1 MKQLRK
7 IKPIQKSILL
17 FIARKTIGF
26 KKINDHIGIKEFEWN
41 LEVKDYTIKKNIKE
55 LEKLD
60 LIEVEYSSG
69 GKSQSRKRF
78 NEYKIS
84 NNILS
89 QLINEWL
96 EIKENNDFTVQ
107 GYILYTPIKYTSIKY
122 TPTKI
127 EYIYKER
134 REKRERFC

>member
-1 MKQLRK
+1 MIIPYNNEEINLDYFFESLLYRHLIDMK

-26 KKINDHIGIKEFEWN
+26 KKTTDNIGIKEFEWK

-60 LIEVEYSSG
+60 LIEVEYSNG
-69 GKSQSRKRF
+69 GKTQSRERF
-78 NEYKIS
+78 NKYQIS

-89 QLINEWL
+89 ELIDKWL
-96 EIKENNDFTVQ
+96 EIKENNDFTV
-107 GYILYTPIKYTSIKY
+107 
-122 TPTKI
+122 
-127 EYIYKER
+127 
-134 REKRERFC
+134 

>member
-1 MKQLRK
+1 MIITYNNEEINLDYFFESLLYRHLIDMK

-26 KKINDHIGIKEFEWN
+26 KKTADRIGIKEFEWK

-55 LEKLD
+55 LKKLD

-96 EIKENNDFTVQ
+96 EIKENNDFTV
-107 GYILYTPIKYTSIKY
+107 
-122 TPTKI
+122 
-127 EYIYKER
+127 
-134 REKRERFC
+134 

>member
-1 MKQLRK
+1 MIITYNNEEINLDYFFESLLYRHLIDMK

-26 KKINDHIGIKEFEWN
+26 KKITDNIGIKEFEWN

-96 EIKENNDFTVQ
+96 EIKEKNDFTV
-107 GYILYTPIKYTSIKY
+107 
-122 TPTKI
+122 
-127 EYIYKER
+127 
-134 REKRERFC
+134 

>member
-1 MKQLRK
+1 MIITYNNEEINLDYFFESLLYRHLIDMK

-26 KKINDHIGIKEFEWN
+26 KKITDHIGIKEFEWN

-96 EIKENNDFTVQ
+96 EIKENNDFTV
-107 GYILYTPIKYTSIKY
+107 
-122 TPTKI
+122 
-127 EYIYKER
+127 
-134 REKRERFC
+134 

>member
-1 MKQLRK
+1 MIITYNNEEINLDYFFESLLYRHLIDMK

-26 KKINDHIGIKEFEWN
+26 KKITDNIGIKEFEWN

-60 LIEVEYSSG
+60 LIEVEYSNG

-89 QLINEWL
+89 HLINEWL
-96 EIKENNDFTVQ
+96 EIKENNDFTV
-107 GYILYTPIKYTSIKY
+107 
-122 TPTKI
+122 
-127 EYIYKER
+127 
-134 REKRERFC
+134 

>member
-1 MKQLRK
+1 MIITYNNDEINLDYFFESILYRHLIDMK

-26 KKINDHIGIKEFEWN
+26 KKITDNIGIKEFEWN

-96 EIKENNDFTVQ
+96 EIKENNDFTV
-107 GYILYTPIKYTSIKY
+107 
-122 TPTKI
+122 
-127 EYIYKER
+127 
-134 REKRERFC
+134 

>member
-1 MKQLRK
+1 MIITYNNEEINLDYFFESLLYRHLIDMK

-26 KKINDHIGIKEFEWN
+26 KKTTDNIGIKEFEWK

-60 LIEVEYSSG
+60 LIEVEYSNG
-69 GKSQSRKRF
+69 GKSKSRERF
-78 NEYKIS
+78 NKYQIS

-89 QLINEWL
+89 QLISEWL
-96 EIKENNDFTVQ
+96 EIKENNDFTV
-107 GYILYTPIKYTSIKY
+107 
-122 TPTKI
+122 
-127 EYIYKER
+127 
-134 REKRERFC
+134 

>member
-1 MKQLRK
+1 MIITYNNEEINLDYFFESLLYRHLIDMK

-26 KKINDHIGIKEFEWN
+26 KKITDNIGIKEFEWN

-60 LIEVEYSSG
+60 LIEVEYSNG
-69 GKSQSRKRF
+69 GKSQSRERF
-78 NEYKIS
+78 NKYQIS

-89 QLINEWL
+89 ELIDEWL
-96 EIKENNDFTVQ
+96 EIKEKNNFTV
-107 GYILYTPIKYTSIKY
+107 
-122 TPTKI
+122 
-127 EYIYKER
+127 
-134 REKRERFC
+134 

>member
-1 MKQLRK
+1 MIITYNNDEINLDYFFESLLYRHLIDMK

-26 KKINDHIGIKEFEWN
+26 KKITDNIGIKEFEWN

-96 EIKENNDFTVQ
+96 EIKENNDFTV
-107 GYILYTPIKYTSIKY
+107 
-122 TPTKI
+122 
-127 EYIYKER
+127 
-134 REKRERFC
+134 

>member
-1 MKQLRK
+1 MIITYNNEEINLDYFFESLLYRRLIDMK

-26 KKINDHIGIKEFEWN
+26 KKTTDRIGIKEFEWD

-60 LIEVEYSSG
+60 LIKVEYSNG
-69 GKSQSRKRF
+69 GKSKSMERVNKYQ
-78 NEYKIS
+78 IS

-89 QLINEWL
+89 ELIDKWL
-96 EIKENNDFTVQ
+96 EIKESNDFTV
-107 GYILYTPIKYTSIKY
+107 
-122 TPTKI
+122 
-127 EYIYKER
+127 
-134 REKRERFC
+134 